1 MLVMDLCPD
10 DVEAI
15 VGIAQV
21 FENAEKWRQAERFY
35 KQLIAIDPDTPSHYK
50 GMARVLLRQG
60 EQEEAQYYYEKS
72 KNVGF

>member
-1 MLVMDLCPD
+1 MTVLDLCPD
-10 DVEAI
+10 DVQAI

-21 FENAEKWRQAERFY
+21 FENAEKWSKAERFY
-35 KQLIAIDPDTPSHYK
+35 KNLIEVDPDNPNHYK

-72 KNVGF
+72 QTVGD